1 MKNKI
6 LTGISGLFGL
16 MMVNSGL
23 NKIFQY
29 LPMPEMNEDAVK
41 LMTAYVESG
50 WMMPLLAIVEIVGG
64 ILIVLPKT
72 RALGA
77 IIILPVMVGILL
89 FHLVIEPST
98 LPISFVLFGIN
109 IWAIID
115 NKAKY
120 AHLIK

>member
-29 LPMPEMNEDAVK
+29 LPMPEMNEGAVK

-64 ILIVLPKT
+64 ILIVFPKT